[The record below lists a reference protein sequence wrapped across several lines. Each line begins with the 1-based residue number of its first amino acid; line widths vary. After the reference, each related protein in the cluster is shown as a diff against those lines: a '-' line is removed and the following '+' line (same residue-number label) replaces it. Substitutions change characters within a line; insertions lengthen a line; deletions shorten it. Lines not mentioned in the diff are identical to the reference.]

1 MNRTEIVCILIM
13 CGAMLAGL
21 GMFLYE
27 VHAGR
32 ESRELTRQHSLC
44 VAEQGLRADECCR
57 VGQTWVCPLA
67 MKESNDE

>member
-1 MNRTEIVCILIM
+1 MSRTEIACVITM
-13 CGAMLAGL
+13 FAAMLAGL

-32 ESRELTRQHSLC
+32 ESRELARQHSLC

-57 VGQTWVCPLA
+57 VGQAWVCPLA
-67 MKESNDE
+67 MKEPNDE

>member
-1 MNRTEIVCILIM
+1 MNRTEIVCVITM
-13 CGAMLAGL
+13 CAAMLAGL
-21 GMFLYE
+21 VMFLVE
-27 VHAGR
+27 INSHR
-32 ESRELTRQHSLC
+32 ESKSMIRQHSLC